1 MKAIYIILCML
12 CLLFFASCEKEEAII
27 PRSSELPSRFEF
39 PEGDEGWDHELME
52 IYKKYTTMLI
62 YKNLDS
68 ADFTR
73 SWVAG
78 GGTGAAGR
86 IGKPLDDELAEFYTD
101 FVKNQVFAFLQPEL
115 VAGVLPNY
123 IYLIQDFRLK
133 MTFGGDMSL
142 ANYWDGMD
150 FWGFCLKM
158 DQKGLSPYTK
168 YFDLPKTP
176 WEYKLRRGVILQNII
191 SKIVQ
196 KGKIAVPAEF
206 EEEFDYK
213 TQIKYNSVDID
224 DPNYYVTRGFPGK
237 FTETSYLNF
246 LNYMMISDIT
256 PEKNFISYM
265 HLGMRYSRDSV
276 LIKYPQ
282 EKFPK
287 IIQYYDFT
295 MKYVKDNYGW
305 DLTEMEKW
313 PVVENKN

>member
-1 MKAIYIILCML
+1 
-12 CLLFFASCEKEEAII
+12 
-27 PRSSELPSRFEF
+27 
-39 PEGDEGWDHELME
+39 
-52 IYKKYTTMLI
+52 
-62 YKNLDS
+62 
-68 ADFTR
+68 
-73 SWVAG
+73 
-78 GGTGAAGR
+78 
-86 IGKPLDDELAEFYTD
+86 
-101 FVKNQVFAFLQPEL
+101 
-115 VAGVLPNY
+115 
-123 IYLIQDFRLK
+123 
-133 MTFGGDMSL
+133 
-142 ANYWDGMD
+142 MD

-158 DQKGLSPYTK
+158 DQEGLSPYTK